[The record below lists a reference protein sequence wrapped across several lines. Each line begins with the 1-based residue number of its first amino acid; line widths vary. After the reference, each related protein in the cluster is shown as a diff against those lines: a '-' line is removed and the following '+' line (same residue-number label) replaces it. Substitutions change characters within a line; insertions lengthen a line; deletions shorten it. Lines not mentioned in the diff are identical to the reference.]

1 MIIRALV
8 GNATICAL
16 QPQPTDPS
24 TVPSTAPEDTHT
36 DTPTDKGANKKRNK
50 RLEPVQQLEG
60 VVASPN
66 CGKNIIIQA
75 TAFNLE
81 VRTGVMRSPL

>member
-1 MIIRALV
+1 MCIS
-8 GNATICAL
+8 
-16 QPQPTDPS
+16 QPQPSDPS
-24 TVPSTAPEDTHT
+24 SIPSSTPEDTHT

-50 RLEPVQQLEG
+50 RLESVQQLEG

-66 CGKNIIIQA
+66 CGKEITIQA

-81 VRTGVMRSPL
+81 VRTHCYCTCTLLDMLLH